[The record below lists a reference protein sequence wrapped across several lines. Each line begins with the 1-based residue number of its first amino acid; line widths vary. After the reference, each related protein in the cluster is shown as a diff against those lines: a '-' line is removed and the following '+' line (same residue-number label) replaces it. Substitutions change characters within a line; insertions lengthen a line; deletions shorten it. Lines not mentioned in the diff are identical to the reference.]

1 MPEDRVTITADGSQ
15 YFDVLRRAG
24 VAADRF
30 AGSGDRIGAGF
41 VRGERVI
48 RTASANIAGALTMSG
63 DAATTVLVAMQGL
76 ERVFAIGIGPTI
88 AVAAGVKAFEVLHE
102 QIKKTN
108 EAYKDLKDSLDALE
122 KPAVSADVQKAQDK
136 IDELTKKVKTL
147 QDQLNNPV
155 SKTGGFF
162 AALSGIAAQALLPAF
177 LRGPTISAL
186 AGQAPIGPGAANQQI
201 SRAAAAVE
209 LLANR
214 KEAIFYQSLDRLS
227 AAIDKTAEKTQ
238 APFRNLFQDIGSG
251 QFLRDVGQRQTEN
264 AQTQRGQQLA
274 AEFES
279 LQKQGVV
286 LGPNA
291 QAIVDAVRRAGA
303 GGGFSLMDL
312 AHTDFSN
319 MDQLSKYDFGGLAPL
334 SGLTLIVK

>member
-41 VRGERVI
+41 IRGERVI

-122 KPAVSADVQKAQDK
+122 KPAVSTEVQKAQDK

-162 AALSGIAAQALLPAF
+162 AALSGIAAQAFLPAF

-186 AGQAPIGPGAANQQI
+186 AGQAPVGPGAANQQI
-201 SRAAAAVE
+201 ARAGAAVE
-209 LLANR
+209 LLTNR
-214 KEAIFYQSLDRLS
+214 REAIFYQSLDRLA
-227 AAIDKTAEKTQ
+227 AAIEKTADKVQ
-238 APFRNLFQDIGSG
+238 APFRNLFEDIGSG
-251 QFLRDVGQRQTEN
+251 QFAKDFMAKRGEN
-264 AQTQRGQQLA
+264 ARIQQGQNFVAEMDAWERAGHTLDPISKA
-274 AEFES
+274 A
-279 LQKQGVV
+279 
-286 LGPNA
+286 
-291 QAIVDAVRRAGA
+291 VDAARKAGA
-303 GGGFSLMDL
+303 AGGFSITDL

-334 SGLTLIVK
+334 SGMTLIVK

>member
-1 MPEDRVTITADGSQ
+1 MPEDRVTITADASQ
-15 YFDVLRRAG
+15 YFDVLSRAG
-24 VAADRF
+24 VASDRF
-30 AGSGDRIGAGF
+30 ARSGDRIGAGF

-63 DAATTVLVAMQGL
+63 DAATTAIIALQGL

-88 AVAAGVKAFEVLHE
+88 AVAAGIKAFEVLHE

-108 EAYKDLKDSLDALE
+108 EAYKDLKDSLDALD
-122 KPAVSADVQKAQDK
+122 KPVVSPEVQKAQDK

-162 AALSGIAAQALLPAF
+162 AALAGIASKALLPAF
-177 LRGPTISAL
+177 LQGPTISAL
-186 AGQAPIGPGAANQQI
+186 ASAAPTGPGAANQQI
-201 SRAAAAVE
+201 ARVGQAVQI
-209 LLANR
+209 LANR
-214 KEAIFYQSLDRLS
+214 REAIFYQSLEKLS
-227 AAIDKTAEKTQ
+227 EAIQKTADRVQ

-251 QFLRDVGQRQTEN
+251 QFIKD
-264 AQTQRGQQLA
+264 QTQRTLENVQTQHGQDMVA
-274 AEFES
+274 GFEEF
-279 LQKQGVV
+279 QKGGGT

-291 QAIVDAVRRAGA
+291 QAMVDAVRKAGA
-303 GGGFSLMDL
+303 NAGFSLQDL

-319 MDQLSKYDFGGLAPL
+319 MDALSKYDFSGLAPL
-334 SGLTLIVK
+334 SGMTLIVK